1 MESGMIRKTFLAA
14 ATLLAISAMGTSPA
28 RADLD
33 IDINIGFGGGYHGK
47 VSCRIG
53 ERIIERRFNRVSPR
67 DCSGSQYQYIGRRN
81 GKWYVITLNSRT
93 ARIVAVR
100 RWWR

>member
-1 MESGMIRKTFLAA
+1 MIRKTFLTIAA
-14 ATLLAISAMGTSPA
+14 MLAISAMGTSPA

-33 IDINIGFGGGYHGK
+33 IDINIGFGGGFHGK
-47 VSCRIG
+47 VSCATGARIVD
-53 ERIIERRFNRVSPR
+53 RRFNQVARR
-67 DCSGSQYQYIGRRN
+67 DCSGSQYQYTGRRN
-81 GKWYVITLNSRT
+81 GKWYFITLNSRT

>member
-1 MESGMIRKTFLAA
+1 MIRKAFLAFA
-14 ATLLAISAMGTSPA
+14 ALLAIFAMGTSPA

-33 IDINIGFGGGYHGK
+33 IDINIGFDGGFRGK
-47 VSCRIG
+47 VSCRTG
-53 ERIIERRFNRVSPR
+53 ARIVDRRFNQVVAR
-67 DCSGSQYQYIGRRN
+67 DCRGSQYQYTGRRN
-81 GKWYVITLNSRT
+81 GKWYFITLNSRN